1 MVRTL
6 SRTRNQLA
14 GKTDVLVL
22 CGGRGTRFREVRQD
36 IPKCLA
42 PIQGRP
48 FLDLLLTSFIK
59 QGFSNFILTT
69 GYLGNQ
75 IRNYVNSR
83 DDGSYKF
90 TEEKELLGT
99 GGALKLAEE
108 IVKTNPFLVV
118 NGDSLVDYEFVKLIE
133 DHNKTE
139 SDVSILLSSS
149 TKGEAFGSVK
159 MESDRRIVSFV
170 EKTAPEQSSFTNAGV
185 YCLNPTVLSSIDSGV
200 SVSLEKECFPLWID
214 RFKVTGVRTT
224 SQVYDIGTAER
235 YDAAQQIRFGASSES
250 ESS

>member
-6 SRTRNQLA
+6 SRTPEQLA
-14 GKTDVLVL
+14 GTTDVLVL
-22 CGGRGTRFREVRQD
+22 CGGLGTRFREVRQD

-75 IRNYVNSR
+75 VRNYVNSR
-83 DDGSYKF
+83 DDGSYRF

-108 IVKTNPFLVV
+108 LVKSNPFLVV

-133 DHNKTE
+133 DHKKTE
-139 SDVSILLSSS
+139 SDVSILVSSS
-149 TKGEAFGSVK
+149 TKGEAYGSVQ
-159 MESDRRIVSFV
+159 MDSDRRIVSFV
-170 EKTAPEQSSFTNAGV
+170 EKTKPEQSSFTNTGI
-185 YCLNPTVLSSIDSGV
+185 YCLSPTVLSSLDSGV
-200 SVSLEKECFPLWID
+200 PISLEKECFPLWID

-224 SQVYDIGTAER
+224 SQVHDIGTVER
-235 YDAAQQIRFGASSES
+235 YETAQLIRFGASSES
-250 ESS
+250 S